1 MIRITGGEAR
11 GRKLKSSK
19 GLKVRPTLGRIR
31 ETLFDVLRERV
42 KGTCFLDLFAGTGV
56 VAIEALSRGAS
67 RTILVEKKGEMV
79 SLIRENLVLAG
90 YQERALVIQGDVMH
104 SLNRVLP
111 FAPHS
116 IIFAD
121 PPYTFGA
128 CKDLISIYLPLIGEG
143 GVLVVQHLKKFS
155 IVTSPGF
162 LVKRREIGEHCLTFM
177 EGRAK

>member
-11 GRKLKSSK
+11 GRRLKSSK

-42 KGTCFLDLFAGTGV
+42 RGACFLDLFAGTGV

-67 RTILVEKKGEMV
+67 KAILVEKKGDMV
-79 SLIRENLVLAG
+79 SLIRENLALAG
-90 YQERALVIQGDVMH
+90 YKERALVVQGDVMH

-111 FAPHS
+111 FAPYS

-128 CKDLISIYLPLIGEG
+128 YRDLISIYFPLIGEG
-143 GVLVVQHLKKFS
+143 GVLVVQHLSRFP
-155 IVTSPGF
+155 IATSPGF
-162 LVKRREIGEHCLTFM
+162 LVKRRGIGEHCLTFI
-177 EGRAK
+177 EKED